1 MARRGRHR
9 KTARAAGN
17 RPQRDQRREQIRDR
31 GTKEIQSLR
40 EWYAGKGDPALT
52 TYPLGILLANG
63 AISERQHSVG
73 CDYAWLHWAV
83 FGRASVAAI
92 SLEFRDRGQPVER
105 DSEAEERRIEEVHGL
120 FLDCRRARRELD
132 NLVIFERVPRWM
144 RPVDPRPGDV
154 TNARLFMGSLG
165 LLIRRFGVTLR
176 DVT

>member
-1 MARRGRHR
+1 MGRRGRNR
-9 KTARAAGN
+9 KIARAPGN
-17 RPQRDQRREQIRDR
+17 RPQRDQSRDR
-31 GTKEIQSLR
+31 GTKEIRSLR
-40 EWYAGKGDPALT
+40 EWYAGAGDPVLT

-83 FGRASVAAI
+83 FGRASVAAV
-92 SLEFRDRGQPVER
+92 SLEFRSPGRPVER
-105 DSEAEERRIEEVHGL
+105 DSEAEERRIEEVYSL
-120 FLDCRRARRELD
+120 FLDCRRERRELD

-154 TNARLFMGSLG
+154 TNARLFKGSLG
-165 LLIRRFGVTLR
+165 LLICRFGMTLR

>member
-1 MARRGRHR
+1 MGRRGRPR
-9 KTARAAGN
+9 KPGPRETSGRS
-17 RPQRDQRREQIRDR
+17 QRHGRDR
-31 GTKEIQSLR
+31 GTKEIRALR
-40 EWYAGKGDPALT
+40 EWYAGVGDPVLT

-83 FGRASVAAI
+83 FGRASVAAV
-92 SLEFRDRGQPVER
+92 SLEFRSPGRPVER
-105 DSEAEERRIEEVHGL
+105 DSEAEERRIEEVYSL
-120 FLDCRRARRELD
+120 FLDCRRERRELD

-154 TNARLFMGSLG
+154 TNARLFKGSLG
-165 LLIRRFGVTLR
+165 LLIRRFGMTLR